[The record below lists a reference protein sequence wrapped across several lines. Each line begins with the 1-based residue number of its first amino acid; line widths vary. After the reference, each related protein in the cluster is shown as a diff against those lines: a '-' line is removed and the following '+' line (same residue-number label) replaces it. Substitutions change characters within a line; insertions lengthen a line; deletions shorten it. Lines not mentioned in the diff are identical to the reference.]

1 MTPKLKGMILMSPSI
16 LNLNPERLRVM
27 KKIYIAM
34 AVLGTVALVSCE
46 REKSFDDMTPIGEN
60 GIAFV
65 LQKASTRSMEMN
77 AQAPVQKGI
86 SFPMGVD
93 ANGDAIF
100 LEETIEN
107 LNPGPATKG
116 APAYTINVGTL
127 YPTMGVYADGKF
139 GDAAFEV
146 MDMYDHKD
154 DPSDPTAPTTAG
166 PDNTKGDGWRY
177 HHNYNG
183 SPWPTDKD
191 EKVDFYLRM
200 PAESPAQD
208 FDYTTKGSI
217 AFDYTST
224 ASGKAQQDILFTHT
238 AISKN
243 EHDGYLPN
251 GAPVL
256 MYHALTGVKFRSG
269 SSNDHETKTII
280 TKVEFTGLKG
290 AGHCVITPASSSV
303 VWSNLGAGP
312 QTFYMEFKNQEYSTA
327 AGVDGTVTY
336 TSGENNKFG
345 DSWYSA
351 AADRNLNNENG
362 ELTFWFI
369 PQEITN
375 DVKLKVT
382 FCVKTPDTA
391 DEDGGGYETHEI
403 DFGELVN
410 KGRTNPLKWEA
421 GQLRTYTLNP
431 KLVDVEIYDSMVNL
445 TKSGLHVTNTGN
457 VNEFVRMM
465 VIGNWYG
472 WASQDDADA
481 NKEPMILVGYTHADP
496 SNTEMVKPWFRED
509 EEYGSYFDDT
519 FKGGKPVASAGNE
532 WIFGTGS
539 YFYYPNSL
547 GPDTQLAASSSL
559 FQSYTLPANKIP
571 TIYIPT
577 SASSTRVQAVGV
589 HLVMEVVIQAID
601 AHKPNSEELYTDW
614 KEAWSAAT
622 GEEIGVK

>member
-1 MTPKLKGMILMSPSI
+1 
-16 LNLNPERLRVM
+16 M
-27 KKIYIAM
+27 KKIYIAL
-34 AVLGTVALVSCE
+34 AVVATALLSSCVK
-46 REKSFDDMTPIGEN
+46 EKNFNDLTPIGEN

-65 LQKASTRSMEMN
+65 LQNASTRSMEAISQAS
-77 AQAPVQKGI
+77 AQRGI
-86 SFPMGVD
+86 SVPMGVD

-116 APAYTINVGTL
+116 APAYTVNVGTL
-127 YPTMGVYADGKF
+127 YTSMGVYAAGDF
-139 GDAAFEV
+139 GDATFEV
-146 MDMYDHKD
+146 MDYYDRKVA
-154 DPSDPTAPTTAG
+154 SEG
-166 PDNTKGDGWRY
+166 KGWRY
-177 HHNYNG
+177 HHNYDG
-183 SPWPTDKD
+183 SPWPANKD

-200 PAESPAQD
+200 PAESPAED
-208 FDYTTKGSI
+208 FDYSTKGSI
-217 AFDYTST
+217 KFHYATPE
-224 ASGKAQQDILFTHT
+224 SGAAQQDVLFAYTS
-238 AISKN
+238 ISKN
-243 EHDGYLPN
+243 EHDGFLPN
-251 GAPVL
+251 GAPVNML
-256 MYHALTGVKFRSG
+256 HAMTGVKFRSA

-290 AGHCVITPASSSV
+290 VGDCVITPASSSV
-303 VWSNLGAGP
+303 VWSELGIGSGS
-312 QTFYMEFKNQEYSTA
+312 FIMEFTNPDYSTA

-369 PQEITN
+369 PQEISD

-382 FCVKTPDTA
+382 FCVKTPDTSGA
-391 DEDGGGYETHEI
+391 SGGGYETHEI
-403 DFGELVN
+403 KFGELLN
-410 KGRTNPLKWEA
+410 KDRETPVKWEA

-472 WASQDDADA
+472 WASQDDADDGV
-481 NKEPMILVGYTHADP
+481 EPMILVGYTHADP
-496 SNTEMVKPWFRED
+496 NNNEMVKPWFRED
-509 EEYGSYFDDT
+509 AEYGSYFDSSFT
-519 FKGGKPVASAGNE
+519 GGKPQGDNE

-547 GPDTQLAASSSL
+547 GPDTKLAASSSL

-571 TIYIPT
+571 TIFIPT
-577 SASSTRVQAVGV
+577 SGSSTRVEAVGV

-601 AHKPNSEELYTDW
+601 AHKPGSEELYATW
-614 KEAWSAAT
+614 QEAWTAAT
-622 GEEIGVK
+622 GEDIDVKTN